1 MGTFNYDSV
10 LKVDFEDRVL
20 AHIQI
25 VIGAKLRRG
34 ESFNFSWRDDEA
46 IGDGRTTVWVHP
58 ALPIVYKYNGG
69 KMPRIN
75 PAWIQVLSDTANSNG
90 GLQLVP
96 EPDSPLSGS
105 GGSSSGNGG
114 TR

>member
-34 ESFNFSWRDDEA
+34 ESFYLSWRDDDA

-58 ALPIVYKYNGG
+58 SLPLVYKYNGG

-75 PAWIQVLSDTANSNG
+75 PAWIHLLTESANSNS
-90 GLQLVP
+90 GLQILP
-96 EPDSPLSGS
+96 EPDSPLGT
-105 GGSSSGNGG
+105 GNGA
-114 TR
+114 